1 MKPKVY
7 LETTIP
13 SLLTAWPSRD
23 LITAADQQMTRTWW
37 EKQRS
42 NYDLVVSTLV
52 LDEIK
57 KGDPAAAAGRLAALT
72 QCRIVTMDEAV
83 AQLGEAIMRT
93 RLIPARAYND
103 ALHIAAAARHGI
115 DFLLTWNCRHLANA
129 AISEHV
135 RMACR
140 VAGYEPPVICTPAG
154 LLGESPYEAHIP

>member
-23 LITAADQQMTRTWW
+23 LVLAADQQVTRTWW

-42 NYDLVVSTLV
+42 KYDLVVSTLV

-57 KGDPAAAAGRLAALT
+57 KGDSDAAAARLAALSDC
-72 QCRIVTMDEAV
+72 QILTMDEAV

-93 RLIPARAYND
+93 RLIPVRAYND
-103 ALHIAAAARHGI
+103 ALHVAAAARHGI

-129 AISEHV
+129 TISEHV

-140 VAGYEPPVICTPAG
+140 VAGYEPPVICTPHG
-154 LLGESPYEAHIP
+154 LLGESPYEERNA

>member
-23 LITAADQQMTRTWW
+23 LVIAADQQVTRTWW
-37 EKQRS
+37 EKQRR
-42 NYDLVVSTLV
+42 NYDLAVSTLV

-57 KGDPAAAAGRLAALT
+57 KGDPAAAAARLAALAE
-72 QCRIVTMDEAV
+72 CRIVAMDEAV

-93 RLIPARAYND
+93 RLIPTPAYND

-115 DFLLTWNCRHLANA
+115 NFLLTWNCRDLANA

-140 VAGYEPPVICTPAG
+140 VAGYEPPVICTPYS
-154 LLGESPYEAHIP
+154 LLGESPYEEPIT